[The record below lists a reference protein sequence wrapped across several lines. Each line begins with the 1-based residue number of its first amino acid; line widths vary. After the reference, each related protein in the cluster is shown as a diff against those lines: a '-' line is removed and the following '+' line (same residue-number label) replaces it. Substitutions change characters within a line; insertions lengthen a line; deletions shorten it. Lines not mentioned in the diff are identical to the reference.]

1 MLNRP
6 IWPSVK
12 DVTRWAG
19 SLHTRSTEDGT
30 PSSSKGEVK
39 LTLASRECS
48 RDLWGGSRRER
59 LVTFVF
65 VEHGECGRRGVG
77 VPQPHRPVGGAGEEA
92 LVGAAV
98 HQAPHRVRVS
108 AQRPPQHRRV
118 YEKHSRDRGGSDDRL
133 ALIPL
138 TFDVQH
144 CISGGKVAL
153 YHRSRTGQ
161 CWGLGCSSTGCFH
174 QHLH

>member
-1 MLNRP
+1 MLKSP

-30 PSSSKGEVK
+30 PSSSKGEAK
-39 LTLASRECS
+39 FMLASRE
-48 RDLWGGSRRER
+48 RTRGLLGRESRRQR

-65 VEHGECGRRGVG
+65 VEHGEGRRRGVG
-77 VPQPHRPVGGAGEEA
+77 VPQSHRPVGRAGEEA
-92 LVGAAV
+92 LVGTAV

-118 YEKHSRDRGGSDDRL
+118 CEKQSRDRGGSARHDL
-133 ALIPL
+133 S
-138 TFDVQH
+138 TFDMQH
-144 CISGGKVAL
+144 CISGGKAAL
-153 YHRSRTGQ
+153 YRRSRMGQ
-161 CWGLGCSSTGCFH
+161 CWGWGCSSTGWFH